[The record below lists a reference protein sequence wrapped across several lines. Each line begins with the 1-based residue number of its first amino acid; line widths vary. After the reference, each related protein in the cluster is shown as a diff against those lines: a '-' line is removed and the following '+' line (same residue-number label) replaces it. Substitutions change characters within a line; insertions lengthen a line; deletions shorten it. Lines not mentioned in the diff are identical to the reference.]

1 MVESA
6 PRGNRGAFFY
16 GEVKRMIRLVEKE
29 PERRKL
35 LELCEKTPFGCKISS
50 VATSYGFDKSFACF
64 WLDEET
70 DVVFCL
76 VDGVML
82 LSGTVLDGEP
92 VRLFLQAVGA
102 KGVLCAVRNAEALGL
117 SGGQSGDVL
126 KRFLLPGESAPPP
139 PPVNI
144 RKIYSLLEK
153 TGMVE
158 EFEPFYLDL
167 SHKLRHGGA
176 LALAVE
182 GVEGL
187 AACAVVSSVCR
198 TGAIL
203 SALAVAEG
211 CRRQGLGSALARDVE
226 AYFPGRTLYVFRE
239 KDKHRE
245 FYKNLGYVKAD
256 TWVYATL

>member
-82 LSGTVLDGEP
+82 LSGTVLEGDALEGVGRLLKKGIGWALGGLLMLFTTYLTVSGAVAGAVDARAVKLAKTAIAGAVPVVGGILSEAAESVLAGAGILKASAGVVGMLAVLALCLTP
-92 VRLFLQAVGA
+92 FLRLGAQYLLYQGASMVAAAAGQRRLVRLMAMLGDAFGLVLAMTGA
-102 KGVLCAVRNAEALGL
+102 SAL
-117 SGGQSGDVL
+117 
-126 KRFLLPGESAPPP
+126 LLLVS
-139 PPVNI
+139 
-144 RKIYSLLEK
+144 
-153 TGMVE
+153 
-158 EFEPFYLDL
+158 
-167 SHKLRHGGA
+167 
-176 LALAVE
+176 
-182 GVEGL
+182 
-187 AACAVVSSVCR
+187 VVSSL
-198 TGAIL
+198 T
-203 SALAVAEG
+203 AVT
-211 CRRQGLGSALARDVE
+211 
-226 AYFPGRTLYVFRE
+226 P
-239 KDKHRE
+239 
-245 FYKNLGYVKAD
+245 
-256 TWVYATL
+256 